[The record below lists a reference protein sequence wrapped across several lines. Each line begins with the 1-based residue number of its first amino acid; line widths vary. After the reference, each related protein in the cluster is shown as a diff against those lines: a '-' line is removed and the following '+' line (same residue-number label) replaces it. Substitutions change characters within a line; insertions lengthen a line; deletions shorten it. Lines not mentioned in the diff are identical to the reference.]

1 MKSGSIISMHA
12 QYYVLD
18 INDYD
23 LMENPEQ
30 VEGIIERIGYML
42 EQTSHLRK

>member
-1 MKSGSIISMHA
+1 MNTGKKCMVVMKTGSITSMHV

-30 VEGIIERIGYML
+30 VEGI
-42 EQTSHLRK
+42 S